1 VAVTRR
7 GLLVGRFQP
16 FHRGHLGVVEAI
28 RKAHPE
34 EPLLLGIGS
43 AQVSYTRENP
53 FTAAERMEMAHLA
66 IAEAHLTD
74 VHPVPL
80 LDIDR
85 HALWVSY
92 LTSLLPPFQ
101 RVYTRNPLT
110 EALFRAQ
117 GYEVIPVEWV
127 DRTTLEGARIR
138 AAMAAGGRWAH
149 LVPDSVARYLGEI
162 DGVGRLRMLLQAP
175 LTPPASAI
183 P

>member
-1 VAVTRR
+1 VPTRR
-7 GLLVGRFQP
+7 GLLIGRFQP
-16 FHRGHLGVVEAI
+16 FHRGHLGVVQAI
-28 RKAHPE
+28 RKAHPD

-43 AQVSYTRENP
+43 AQVSFTRENP
-53 FTAAERMEMAHLA
+53 FTASERMEMVLLA
-66 IAEAHLTD
+66 LEEAH
-74 VHPVPL
+74 VGHVVPVPL

-110 EALFRAQ
+110 EALFHAQ
-117 GYEVIPVEWV
+117 GFEVVPVDWV
-127 DRTTLEGARIR
+127 DRTTFEGARIR
-138 AAMAAGGRWAH
+138 AAMIAGGRWSH
-149 LVPDSVARYLGEI
+149 LVPDAVARYLESI
-162 DGVGRLRMLLQAP
+162 DAPARLKMLVEAP